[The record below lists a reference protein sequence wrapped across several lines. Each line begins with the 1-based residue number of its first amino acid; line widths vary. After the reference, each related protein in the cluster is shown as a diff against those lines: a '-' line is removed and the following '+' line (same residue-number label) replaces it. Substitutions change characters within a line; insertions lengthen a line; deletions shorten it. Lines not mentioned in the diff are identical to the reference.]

1 MSGPAGI
8 HPTAQ
13 VDPRAVIGPGAT
25 IGPFCVVGAEVEI
38 GAGSVLHA
46 HAVVEGPTV
55 LGSGN
60 RIFPF
65 ACLGMEPQ
73 DLKYAGE
80 RTTLRIGDRN
90 VFREGVTV
98 HRGTSGG
105 GGETVV
111 GSDNLLMA
119 GTHIAHDCHVGD
131 RVIFA
136 NAATLAG
143 HVTVEEGATVGAF
156 SGVHQFCRIGR
167 HAYIGGYSVITQDA
181 PPFVLTVGNRART
194 YGINVVGLQRKK
206 FTPETIQAL
215 RRAYRLLFRSHT
227 PLEEALGRVRAD
239 MADVGEVM
247 ALADFV
253 ATSQR
258 GVIR

>member
-1 MSGPAGI
+1 MSAPARI
-8 HPTAQ
+8 HASAQ
-13 VDPRAVIGPGAT
+13 VDPGAVLGPGT
-25 IGPFCVVGAEVEI
+25 TVGPFCVVGAGVTI
-38 GAGSVLHA
+38 GPDCVLHA

-55 LGSGN
+55 MGSGN
-60 RIFPF
+60 RVFPF

-73 DLKYAGE
+73 DLKYGGE
-80 RTTLRIGDRN
+80 PTTLRIGDRN

-98 HRGTSGG
+98 HRGTAGG

-111 GSDNLLMA
+111 GSDNLMMA
-119 GTHIAHDCHVGD
+119 GTHVAHDCRVGD
-131 RVIFA
+131 RIIFA

-143 HVTVEEGATVGAF
+143 HVVVEDGATVGAF

-181 PPFVLTVGNRART
+181 PPYVLTVGNRAKT

-206 FTPETIQAL
+206 FPATSIQAL
-215 RRAYRLLFRSHT
+215 RRAYRLLFRAHL
-227 PLEEALGRVRAD
+227 PLEEALARVRTE
-239 MADVGEVM
+239 MAGEPDVL

-253 ATSQR
+253 AGSQR